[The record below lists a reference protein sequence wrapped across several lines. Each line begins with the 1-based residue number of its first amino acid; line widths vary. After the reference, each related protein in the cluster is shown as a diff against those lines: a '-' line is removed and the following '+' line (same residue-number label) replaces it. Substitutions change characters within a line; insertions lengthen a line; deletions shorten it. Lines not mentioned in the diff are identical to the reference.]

1 MNNHSIKENIQE
13 KNRLKRQIQLNK
25 KKQRKLRTHRLIQK
39 GALAEKYL
47 NVKDL
52 SVQDT
57 ELFFKKIHN
66 LLNEK

>member
-52 SVQDT
+52 SVKDT